1 MMWLKL
7 KKIFV
12 KTMDTLETMLSTPVS
27 VEDRLVTSENLKKF
41 YDAVYCSFQSIVFL
55 AALKLAIERYDTI
68 MLKIFYYIGFCAWT
82 MYLCAFIN
90 YLIYAL
96 LERYTP
102 IDLES
107 EGSRLIL
114 NFFSILLG
122 LSSGIWGLK
131 IIVDF
136 VDLKFPIN

>member
-7 KKIFV
+7 KKMFV
-12 KTMDTLETMLSTPVS
+12 KTMDTLETMLLTPVS

-82 MYLCAFIN
+82 LYLCAVIN
-90 YLIYAL
+90 YMIYAM
-96 LERYTP
+96 LERYTT

-107 EGSRLIL
+107 EVSRIIF
-114 NFFSILLG
+114 NGFSILLSW
-122 LSSGIWGLK
+122 SSGIWGPK